1 MGGGLVVFRKRL
13 NKKKSGSNKQKT
25 ERTRQNSK
33 FLEKFSMRSRLLLL
47 FILLLTVSLSIG
59 GFASYLKAKE
69 MTVNSIENRLMREV
83 DLMEVIAQNL
93 QFLYVSDEEYFM
105 QQLESNIRSQQD
117 KLEED
122 GISAEFFSVINQEA
136 VPFQV
141 SQDTLPP
148 IPGEVI
154 SKIEQ
159 RDQGVIHVEIDGSK
173 YSISFQTINEIG
185 GIFALAVPE
194 ASYMGAVVDMAYFNL
209 LVVVIS
215 VFISTIFILLF
226 VRSITKPLT
235 DLRET
240 MRAVRNGQFREP
252 DPIQTT
258 LPEIQ
263 SLHKSYHAMIVHMRE
278 LLVELTDTTKNL
290 AVTGDKLTF
299 SSKES
304 LETSVEL
311 VESIHVVKEGAL
323 QTASS
328 SEVSVYHFK
337 DMREKVNA
345 LTSNMDMVVDRSKQ
359 MNESAYKGEKTMIEL
374 ISTIQTFEADFRHLT
389 TTVKQVREYSVSIS
403 QLVGL
408 IQGIAEQTKLLALN
422 ATIEAARAG
431 ESGKGFAVVANEV
444 RKLAEQSSG
453 AAVEITQAIDT
464 MDTVTIEANE
474 EFTHMLEKTR
484 INLGK
489 ANQSRDSFDE
499 LMGGINGVSSTIN
512 GMQLKLSELKEMVPE
527 LEAAAVSFASVS
539 QETSASSEVMLES
552 SKEQIEQ
559 LKSTHAIGL
568 QLTNLSQ
575 SLSDLLMKFH
585 IK

>member
-1 MGGGLVVFRKRL
+1 MFRKRL

-25 ERTRQNSK
+25 ERTRQSSK

-148 IPGEVI
+148 IPVEAI
-154 SKIEQ
+154 SKMEHS
-159 RDQGVIHVEIDGSK
+159 DQGVIHVEIDGSR

-194 ASYMGAVVDMAYFNL
+194 VSYMGAVVDMAYFNL

-215 VFISTIFILLF
+215 VFVSTIFILLF

-252 DPIQTT
+252 DSIRTT

-263 SLHKSYHAMIVHMRE
+263 SLHKSYRAMIVHMRE
-278 LLVELTDTTKNL
+278 LLLELTDTTKNL

-359 MNESAYKGEKTMIEL
+359 MNESAYKGERTMMEL
-374 ISTIQTFEADFRHLT
+374 ISTIQTFEADFGHLT

-499 LMGGINGVSSTIN
+499 LMEGINGVSSTIN
-512 GMQLKLSELKEMVPE
+512 GMQHKLSELKEMVPE

>member
-1 MGGGLVVFRKRL
+1 VFRKRL

-499 LMGGINGVSSTIN
+499 LMEGINGVSSTIN